1 MRLFTPHRLKAVLQ
15 TYKFMKTSF
24 LNQNKSIVASY
35 FILGIF
41 LLGYAAYISPTDIS
55 SLRFSNIG
63 TLNLRTRLIFF
74 IFGNITLLSGGVLL
88 WFAGEKSHNAKNRIF
103 ALRVHRI
110 TLFLNSFVII
120 TAALSWASIERRIDV
135 VGLMTQSLRLA
146 APIALGAYSGILSE
160 RSGVINIGIE
170 GMMLAASCVGFTVAL
185 YAQNIWIGLFAAII
199 GGAVMAA
206 IHAVLSVRFLVD
218 QIVSGVVINILAV
231 GVTGFIRR
239 GFIQSNPLG
248 SPAVFP
254 IWNIPYLSDIP
265 LIGQI
270 LFRHQPMV
278 YAMLILLIF
287 LHVLLFHTVWG
298 LRTRAVGE
306 HPRAADTLG
315 INIFMIRYVNVI
327 AGGMIAGLGGAWFSL
342 ETVGD
347 FEDLMTGGKGF
358 IALAAMIFGKWNP
371 VGAFLGALLFGF
383 ADAFQIK
390 LQISGVNVPYQF
402 LGMLPYIITMIVL
415 AGVIGRAVAP
425 KADGVPYIRD

>member
-1 MRLFTPHRLKAVLQ
+1 
-15 TYKFMKTSF
+15 MKISF
-24 LNQNKSIVASY
+24 LSFWNQHKGTVCFY
-35 FILGIF
+35 FILSLF
-41 LLGYAAYISPTDIS
+41 LLGSAAYTDTTDIS
-55 SLRFSNIG
+55 ALRFSSLG
-63 TLNLRTRLIFF
+63 TLSLPTRLTLF
-74 IFGNITLLSGGVLL
+74 ILGNITLISSILYLL
-88 WFAGEKSHNAKNRIF
+88 LVRHIPGIC
-103 ALRVHRI
+103 RI
-110 TLFLNSFVII
+110 TLFLNSFIII
-120 TAALSWASIERRIDV
+120 TASLALASIERRIDV

-146 APIALGAYSGILSE
+146 APIALGAYSGLLSE

-170 GMMLAASCVGFTVAL
+170 GMMLAAACVGYTVAL
-185 YAQNIWIGLFAAII
+185 YSQNIWIGLAAAIM
-199 GGAVMAA
+199 GGAVMAG
-206 IHAVLSVRFLVD
+206 IHAVLSIRFLVD

-231 GVTGFIRR
+231 GITGFIRR

-248 SPAVFP
+248 SPAVLP

-265 LIGQI
+265 IIGQI

-287 LHVLLFHTVWG
+287 LHVLLFHTTWG

-327 AGGMIAGLGGAWFSL
+327 ASGMIAGLGGAWFSL

-371 VGAFLGALLFGF
+371 VGAFFGAMLFGF

-390 LQISGVNVPYQF
+390 LQISGVHVPYQF

-415 AGVIGRAVAP
+415 GGVIGRAVAP